1 MRNGGRAPRWRR
13 TRSGDNL
20 GANYHEYFMT
30 NEPRRHRW
38 IVPVIGTAMLLAAA
52 CGGDDDDGPMEPPAS
67 DTTLTASID
76 GGTTFSAASLAI
88 TSANGRLLIIASRG
102 NNESMGLGFE
112 LRTGTQSSGTG
123 GTATASYV
131 MIGQGAWAAGPN
143 LAASSGTLTL
153 TTATA
158 NRVVGTFSF
167 SLVASSGTPATR
179 QLTNGQIDIR
189 Y

>member
-1 MRNGGRAPRWRR
+1 MLTSNASRRARWFLPA
-13 TRSGDNL
+13 L
-20 GANYHEYFMT
+20 GIT
-30 NEPRRHRW
+30 TL
-38 IVPVIGTAMLLAAA
+38 IAAA
-52 CGGDDDDGPMEPPAS
+52 CGGGGDNEPTGPAQS
-67 DTTLTASID
+67 DTTVTASLD
-76 GGTTFSAASLAI
+76 GGASFAAVTATISSA
-88 TSANGRLLIIASRG
+88 TGRLLIIASNG
-102 NNESMGLGFE
+102 PNESMGLGFE

-131 MIGQGAWAAGPN
+131 RIGQGSWAAGPN

-167 SLVASSGTPATR
+167 GLVSTAASTPATR
-179 QLTNGQIDIR
+179 QVTNGRIGIK